1 MRQKPTGRPSS
12 SEQIIRDIK
21 PKINLNSVFAGQT
34 VGIREVADQIWLVSF
49 MHYDFGFF
57 DKEEGRV
64 EPGPN
69 PFAPEKVLPM
79 SPVWTARHWRPQG
92 GSNPRCRRERA
103 ES

>member
-49 MHYDFGFF
+49 MHYDLGFF

-64 EPGPN
+64 EPGP
-69 PFAPEKVLPM
+69 KGIRT
-79 SPVWTARHWRPQG
+79 PVAAVKGQCPRPLDDG
-92 GSNPRCRRERA
+92 DA
-103 ES
+103 ELNYGKAWWS